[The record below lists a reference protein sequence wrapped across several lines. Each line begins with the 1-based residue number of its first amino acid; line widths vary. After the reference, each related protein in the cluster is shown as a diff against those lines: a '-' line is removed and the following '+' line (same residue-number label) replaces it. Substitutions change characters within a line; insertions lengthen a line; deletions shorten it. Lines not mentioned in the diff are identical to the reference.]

1 MRLGTNV
8 AFNYAEEARMKLI
21 GAAFGIALMCSI
33 GAGAQTATTKVD
45 GKNKVTVKD
54 GKEITITGC
63 VERNPGG
70 GYMLTDSSTGG
81 MKYALVTEDDLS
93 KHVGHKVEVK
103 GNATDRGDAKMKTE
117 TKAKGTAGSDS
128 GDKAKVE
135 TKTKAEGNLDL
146 HYLGL
151 KSLKMVSASCM

>member
-1 MRLGTNV
+1 
-8 AFNYAEEARMKLI
+8 MKLI
-21 GAAFGIALMCSI
+21 GVAFGIALMCSI

-54 GKEITITGC
+54 GKELTITGC
-63 VERNPGG
+63 VERNPSG
-70 GYMLTDSSTGG
+70 GYMLTDSTTGG

-103 GNATDRGDAKMKTE
+103 GNATDLGDAKVKTE
-117 TKAKGTAGSDS
+117 SKAKGTSGSDS
-128 GDKAKVE
+128 KDKAKVE
-135 TKTKAEGNLDL
+135 TTTKAEGNLDL

-151 KSLKMVSASCM
+151 KSIKMISTSCM

>member
-1 MRLGTNV
+1 
-8 AFNYAEEARMKLI
+8 MKLI
-21 GAAFGIALMCSI
+21 GAAFGVAVMCAI
-33 GAGAQTATTKVD
+33 GAGAQTSTTKVD
-45 GKNKVTVKD
+45 GKSKVTVKD

-81 MKYALVTEDDLS
+81 MKYALVTDDDLS

-103 GNATDRGDAKMKTE
+103 GTATDKGNAKVKTE
-117 TKAKGTAGSDS
+117 SKAKGTTGDTK
-128 GDKAKVE
+128 DKAKVE
-135 TKTKAEGNLDL
+135 TKSTAEGNLDL

-151 KSLKMVSASCM
+151 KSLKMVSTSCI